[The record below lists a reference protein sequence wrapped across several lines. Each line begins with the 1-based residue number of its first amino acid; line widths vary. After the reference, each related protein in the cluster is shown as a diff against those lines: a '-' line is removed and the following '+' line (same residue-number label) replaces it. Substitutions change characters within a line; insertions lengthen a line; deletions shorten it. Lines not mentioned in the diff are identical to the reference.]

1 MKRKNNKQLTA
12 MRAYRFTP
20 TLAHIIYARARSLN
34 INESE
39 FVRRVLMDAVEKI
52 ASDLP
57 SFGFLLDSHSP
68 NAMPS
73 KSRVGENTMAVM

>member
-1 MKRKNNKQLTA
+1 MKRKNNQQLTA

-34 INESE
+34 MNESE

-52 ASDLP
+52 
-57 SFGFLLDSHSP
+57 
-68 NAMPS
+68 
-73 KSRVGENTMAVM
+73 R

>member
-34 INESE
+34 MNESE
-39 FVRRVLMDAVEKI
+39 LRLICKEMSIEIDDSMGEGKIIDTIFGNKCEKNFI
-52 ASDLP
+52 NP
-57 SFGFLLDSHSP
+57 FFIKVK
-68 NAMPS
+68 N
-73 KSRVGENTMAVM
+73 

>member
-1 MKRKNNKQLTA
+1 MLRLEFGLLLQIINTSVIRRSILMKGKNNKQLTA

-39 FVRRVLMDAVEKI
+39 FVRRVLMDAIKEIK
-52 ASDLP
+52 
-57 SFGFLLDSHSP
+57 
-68 NAMPS
+68 
-73 KSRVGENTMAVM
+73 

>member
-1 MKRKNNKQLTA
+1 MLRLEFGLLLQMINTSVIRRSILMKGKNNKQLTA

-39 FVRRVLMDAVEKI
+39 FVRRVLMDAIKEIK
-52 ASDLP
+52 
-57 SFGFLLDSHSP
+57 
-68 NAMPS
+68 
-73 KSRVGENTMAVM
+73 